1 MQINIKELMEKNRY
15 HTINIIDI
23 RDPLSFQRGHI
34 VHAMNIPVKNL
45 LEEPQSFLKP
55 KETYYLYCQT
65 GRTSRQLVNILNKR
79 GYHTFDV
86 IGGYKNYLS
95 YKSD

>member
-1 MQINIKELMEKNRY
+1 MQISIKDLMDKNRY

-34 VHAMNIPVKNL
+34 VNAINIPVKNL
-45 LEEPQSFLKP
+45 LEEPQSYLKP
-55 KETYYLYCQT
+55 KETYYLYCQS

-86 IGGYKNYLS
+86 SGGYNNYLLW
-95 YKSD
+95 KS